1 MVTGTDL
8 RRASPEDRPEVALA
22 AVRRGRA
29 GLTTL
34 AASARGCR
42 ACALWEHATQTVFG
56 QGPERAAIVLIG
68 EQPGD
73 AEDLAGE
80 PFVGPAGR
88 ILDQALADA
97 GLDRGSIF
105 VTNVVKHFKWR
116 PSPGGKRRLH
126 ERPNRAEVAACR
138 PWVDAEILA
147 TRPAGIGLL
156 GATAAQAM
164 LGASFSVTR
173 EHGRVERP
181 ELAPLVVATIHPSA
195 VLRSRDAAEREEKLA
210 GLVADLRLLAEVP
223 REAARPA
230 LERPA

>member
-29 GLTTL
+29 GLTTI
-34 AASARGCR
+34 AAAARGCR

-126 ERPNRAEVAACR
+126 ERPNRAEVAACK